1 MAYQEFQ
8 IRKRGGAVPAW
19 QYRGSIIESWSFFP
33 NEATASIDNMKGFL
47 SKNYGDN
54 PQLKFVDDTGQP
66 ATFAEVRRL
75 PNGKTS
81 VRLNGGER
89 EHEIHSWDF
98 WPVQEQ
104 YQFFR
109 DRQSDETNC
118 MALQKD
124 LHDAIRF
131 YKEQADPDTKKE
143 FTETLAAKIND
154 EAVTAIL
161 KAREGDA
168 VKIFF
173 NE

>member
-8 IRKRGGAVPAW
+8 IRKRGGAVPVW
-19 QYRGSIIESWSFFP
+19 QFRGSIIESWSFFP
-33 NEATASIDNMKGFL
+33 NEATASVDTMRGFL
-47 SKNYGDN
+47 SKNFGDN
-54 PQLKFVDDTGQP
+54 PTLKFVDDTGQP

-75 PNGKTS
+75 PNGKTT
-81 VRLNGGER
+81 VRLNAGER
-89 EHEIHSWDF
+89 EKDLNSWEF
-98 WPVQEQ
+98 WSHQEQ

-109 DRQSDETNC
+109 DRQSDEVNSQ
-118 MALQKD
+118 ALQKD

-143 FTETLAAKIND
+143 FAETLAAKIND

-161 KAREGDA
+161 KQREGEG
-168 VKIFF
+168 VKVFF